1 MYILRFLAGKRAL
14 YSKISLYIGQMESSK
29 VRNATVTS
37 FTTLSNASKRKID
50 LGEPKSDRGREIE
63 VRPSRL
69 YSVIGTVSLSLL
81 MFIRWF
87 LGIVLLGPTQQLNR
101 TFDRKIPS
109 KNSASNQESKPKTMR
124 GFILDDVASCDKL
137 LQSYRS
143 QYPLKLNFL
152 GIDCEWVNI
161 KHQKNSP
168 VALLQIATP
177 LSDCFLIR
185 LCKMDGQ
192 MPESVRD
199 ILEDETILKFG
210 VGIMDDAKRL
220 SGMCGIDV
228 SGCVDLRHVIQRCR
242 EGNIVQSRY
251 VNKYLV
257 PISPLNL

>member
-1 MYILRFLAGKRAL
+1 MYILRFLAGKRAF

-29 VRNATVTS
+29 VRNATITS

-87 LGIVLLGPTQQLNR
+87 LGIVLLGPTRQLNR

-199 ILEDETILKFG
+199 ILEDKTILKFG

-220 SGMCGIDV
+220 SRMCGIDV